1 MCKELHQ
8 RWTGCNCWGFIRVA
22 PCERLFRGCFGPGG
36 DEDKQVV
43 HWNDGMCG
51 DCWGRLVAEAR
62 EQAAE
67 AKRADR
73 EADELAAAS
82 VSSRSESTPSSSA
95 WSR

>member
-1 MCKELHQ
+1 MVFG
-8 RWTGCNCWGFIRVA
+8 GCIWA
-22 PCERLFRGCFGPGG
+22 PKSGPKKRKGSKGERRKLLTRNR
-36 DEDKQVV
+36 VV

-51 DCWGRLVAEAR
+51 DCWDRLVAEAR

-73 EADELAAAS
+73 EAEELAAAS